1 MVNNNTG
8 FGNGL
13 REALQKKTS
22 EPDIMKVIAV
32 LAVMW
37 QGILGLMMK
46 QNLEI
51 GQKVESIIIYD
62 FVKYSAPFFIFAIC
76 FDICKIK
83 NVPYKTQLTHKIK
96 ELLIP
101 YFCWST
107 VYIIMNI
114 SNYKTIGNF
123 VEGYLLGTNAPHTW
137 YLVMMF
143 QFHILVPVL
152 WYLYAKLI
160 DDKKK
165 SLPVLIGAFVF
176 YVLFLAFYDNYVFNV
191 TTNKALIYLD
201 RSFIGFSIYAILGT
215 VASANYEKWNSFVSK
230 TKLIAIPFFFI
241 AFIVA
246 NNEMFPDGLNNL
258 SLANSIY
265 LKPSI
270 FLYNIFAIIIVYGLA
285 LILIKNN
292 SRSLSAFRFLS
303 QYAFRAYLANYFVIT
318 MLIKFMGKSGEF
330 MPYNLRLILLWVMTA
345 VFSFIIVYTIEFIVI
360 SLSKIIKKNEKEA
373 ESREFLAS

>member
-1 MVNNNTG
+1 MVKNNTG

-13 REALQKKTS
+13 REALQKKAS

-46 QNLEI
+46 QNLEV

-62 FVKYSAPFFIFAIC
+62 LVKYSAPFFIFAIC

-83 NVPYKTQLTHKIK
+83 NVPYKKQLIHKIE
-96 ELLIP
+96 ELLVP

-107 VYIIMNI
+107 VYVLMNI
-114 SNYKTIGNF
+114 SNYKSIGDF
-123 VEGYLLGTNAPHTW
+123 AEGYLLGTNAPHTW

-152 WYLYAKLI
+152 WYLYAKLTA
-160 DDKKK
+160 DRKKAY
-165 SLPVLIGAFVF
+165 PVLIGAFIF
-176 YVLFLAFYDNYVFNV
+176 YALFLFFYDNYVFNV
-191 TTNKALIYLD
+191 TTNKALLYLD

-215 VASANYEKWNSFVSK
+215 VASANYEKWNIFVSK

-258 SLANSIY
+258 SLANAIY

-270 FLYNIFAIIIVYGLA
+270 FLYNIFVIIMVYGLA
-285 LILIKNN
+285 LMLIKNN
-292 SRSLSAFRFLS
+292 SRSLPAFRFLS

-318 MLIKFMGKSGEF
+318 MLIKFMGKSGEL
-330 MPYNLRLILLWVMTA
+330 MPYNLRLILLWLMTA
-345 VFSFIIVYTIEFIVI
+345 VFSFIIVYTIEFV
-360 SLSKIIKKNEKEA
+360 LKYLPKIIKGDEKA
-373 ESREFLAS
+373 GKGSKILVG

>member
-1 MVNNNTG
+1 MLNNNMG

-13 REALQKKTS
+13 RDALSKKTS
-22 EPDIMKVIAV
+22 EPDIMKVISV

-46 QNLEI
+46 QNLEV

-62 FVKYSAPFFIFAIC
+62 LVKYSAPFFIFAIC

-83 NVPYKTQLTHKIK
+83 NVPYKKQLTHKIE
-96 ELLIP
+96 ELLVP
-101 YFCWST
+101 YFCWAT
-107 VYIIMNI
+107 IYILMNI
-114 SNYKTIGNF
+114 SNYKNIGDF
-123 VEGYLLGTNAPHTW
+123 AEGYLLGTNAPHTW

-152 WYLYAKLI
+152 WYLYAKLTT
-160 DDKKK
+160 DRKK
-165 SLPVLIGAFVF
+165 VYTILIGAFIF
-176 YVLFLAFYDNYVFNV
+176 YALFLFFYNNYVFNI
-191 TTNKALIYLD
+191 TSNKALLYLD

-215 VASANYEKWNSFVSK
+215 VASANYEKWNTFVSK
-230 TKLIAIPFFFI
+230 TKLMAVPFFFI

-246 NNEMFPDGLNNL
+246 NNEMFSDGLNNL

-285 LILIKNN
+285 LILIKNQY
-292 SRSLSAFRFLS
+292 RILPIFRFLS
-303 QYAFRAYLANYFVIT
+303 QYAYRAYLANYFVIT
-318 MLIKFMGKSGEF
+318 MLIKFMGKTGEF
-330 MPYNLRLILLWVMTA
+330 MPYNLRIILLWVMTA
-345 VFSFIIVYTIEFIVI
+345 VFSFAIVYAIEFVFKYFP
-360 SLSKIIKKNEKEA
+360 KIIKGEQKELKSDKA
-373 ESREFLAS
+373 LAG